1 MILVPLFVVIPLG
14 LAFLIPLI
22 SKVWSRSG
30 DLLAN
35 LGTGAILSL
44 SLYSITLISGGPI
57 IYKMGGWR
65 PPFGIV
71 LVLDGLSLLVLICV
85 SVVSFACSIYSISY
99 MSKFTSKWKFYTL
112 FMLMITG
119 LNGVTLTGDI
129 FNMYVFFEIAG
140 IASYALVAF
149 GTEHE
154 ELEAAFKYMVMGSV
168 ASVAILFSIALLYG
182 KLGTLN
188 LADLSRRMT
197 QVGDIRFLAFT
208 GALLLTGFS
217 VKAALI
223 PFHSWLPDAHPSAPA
238 PISAMLSGVFIK
250 VLGVYAIARI
260 FFNVFGMKPVYSNLL
275 LFFGIISIVIA
286 ALLALRQDDVKRLL
300 AYSTI
305 SQVGYIALG
314 LGTGNPLGIM
324 GALFHILSHST
335 GKALLFL
342 TSGSLV
348 YSTGTREL
356 KKLGGLEERMPVTA
370 TSFTAGAL
378 SIAGVP
384 PFHGFFSKL
393 FIIMGLWQAGRYGL
407 ALVAIVMSVLT
418 LSYMLK
424 VEKRA
429 FFGKIK
435 EELKVVKESPAA
447 MLIGMILLTAL
458 CIGIGV
464 FFPWV
469 IKVLIEP
476 ARDVLLNGVRYADTV
491 FGS

>member
-1 MILVPLFVVIPLG
+1 MSIVPLFVAIPLG
-14 LAFLIPLI
+14 FAFLIPLF
-22 SKVWSRSG
+22 SKVWRRSS
-30 DLLAN
+30 DLLAS
-35 LGTGAILSL
+35 LGTAALLFL
-44 SLYSITLISGGPI
+44 SLYSIPLISKGPI
-57 IYKMGGWR
+57 VYQMGGWR
-65 PPFGIV
+65 PPLGIV
-71 LVLDGLSLLVLICV
+71 LVLDGLSLLVLICL

-119 LNGVTLTGDI
+119 LNGVTITGDI
-129 FNMYVFFEIAG
+129 FNMYVFFEIAA

-154 ELEAAFKYMVMGSV
+154 ELEAAFKYMVLGSV
-168 ASVAILFSIALLYG
+168 ASMAILFSIALLYG
-182 KLGTLN
+182 TLGTLN
-188 LADLSRRMT
+188 LADISRRMVQT
-197 QVGDIRFLAFT
+197 GDLRLLAFT
-208 GALLLTGFS
+208 GALLLIGFA

-250 VLGVYAIARI
+250 VLGIYAISRI
-260 FFNVFGMKPVYSNLL
+260 FFNVFGMKPVYLNLL
-275 LFFGIISIVIA
+275 LFLGAASLIA
-286 ALLALRQDDVKRLL
+286 AAFLALRQNDVKRLL
-300 AYSTI
+300 AYSSI
-305 SQVGYIALG
+305 SQIGYIALG
-314 LGTGNPLGIM
+314 LGTGSPLGIM

-348 YSTGTREL
+348 YSAGTRDL
-356 KKLGGLEERMPVTA
+356 KKMGGLEERMPVTA
-370 TSFTAGAL
+370 TSFTVGAL

-407 ALVAIVMSVLT
+407 ASVAIIVSVLT
-418 LSYMLK
+418 LGYMLK
-424 VEKRA
+424 VEKHA

-435 EELKVVKESPAA
+435 EELKEVKESPVT

-476 ARDVLLNGVRYADTV
+476 ARDVLLKGISYADTI
-491 FGS
+491 FGI